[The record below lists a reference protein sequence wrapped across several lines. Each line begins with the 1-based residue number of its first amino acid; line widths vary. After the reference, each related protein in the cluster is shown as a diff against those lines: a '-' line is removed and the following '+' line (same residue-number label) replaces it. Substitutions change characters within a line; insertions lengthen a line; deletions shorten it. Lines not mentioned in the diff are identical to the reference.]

1 MHRRTTLQKQRFS
14 ITEKKKKDK
23 RRLQKSQLKFFVF
36 VDGNV
41 KVWCK
46 TERSSGMFNLQFVVL
61 EKSLIYG
68 DISVNTTDTDLSRVV
83 AK

>member
-1 MHRRTTLQKQRFS
+1 M
-14 ITEKKKKDK
+14 
-23 RRLQKSQLKFFVF
+23 QLKFFIY
-36 VDGNV
+36 VDDDV
-41 KVWCK
+41 KFWCK